1 VPGRIWRWAKI
12 VQEPPVPG
20 ANSKFSRRCLLFGDC
35 LAVSDSPLKVLA
47 VADAPPSWACEG
59 LRVEW
64 AREASRARHVDAVIF
79 EASDRMA
86 LDALF
91 RRADLQQAAYD
102 AAVIVLA
109 PQATPAEESALMRQG
124 VQDVLAGSDPA
135 TLFRALRLAVE
146 RKRLEHASRLAYAT
160 DLATG
165 LPHQAQLLEHMTQLL
180 ALRERDPAP
189 MVLIVLRIEG
199 LSSTALRLGLE
210 AANILRRKVAVR
222 LRGGLRAS
230 DVVAATGPESFG
242 VLLGH
247 IESAGDG
254 EKVVAKLLQTL
265 KQPFLVA
272 GQTCAVAVA
281 AGMACYPEHGKE
293 AKELLQRATAQAA
306 SVAAIG
312 REGFATHAERGA
324 ARAAN
329 DEGGGI

>member
-1 VPGRIWRWAKI
+1 MNRPSVP
-12 VQEPPVPG
+12 
-20 ANSKFSRRCLLFGDC
+20 
-35 LAVSDSPLKVLA
+35 DSPLKVLA
-47 VADAPPSWACEG
+47 IAEGAPAWCTAE
-59 LRVEW
+59 LRVETSMD
-64 AREASRARHVDAVIF
+64 ASRARHVDAVVF
-79 EASDRMA
+79 EVPTRAA

-102 AAVIVLA
+102 CAVIVLA
-109 PQATPAEESALMRQG
+109 PLATWPEQVALLRQG
-124 VQDVLAGSDPA
+124 VQDVLDSAAPPVV
-135 TLFRALRLAVE
+135 LRAIRLAVE

-272 GQTCAVAVA
+272 GQSCAVAVA
-281 AGMACYPEHGKE
+281 AGMACYPENGKE
-293 AKELLQRATAQAA
+293 AKDLLQRATAQAA

-312 REGFATHAERGA
+312 REGFATHAERGQ

-329 DEGGGI
+329 DEGDGA

>member
-1 VPGRIWRWAKI
+1 M
-12 VQEPPVPG
+12 E
-20 ANSKFSRRCLLFGDC
+20 
-35 LAVSDSPLKVLA
+35 LA
-47 VADAPPSWACEG
+47 AD
-59 LRVEW
+59 
-64 AREASRARHVDAVIF
+64 ASRAQHVDAVVF
-79 EASDRMA
+79 EATGPGA
-86 LDALF
+86 LEALF

-102 AAVIVLA
+102 SAVLIFA
-109 PQATPAEESALMRQG
+109 PQASWAEQVALMRQG
-124 VQDVLAGSDPA
+124 VQDVLASADPPIV
-135 TLFRALRLAVE
+135 LRAIRLAVE

-165 LPHQAQLLEHMTQLL
+165 LPHQAQLLEHISQLL

-199 LSSTALRLGLE
+199 LSSTAMRLGLE

-230 DVVAATGPESFG
+230 DVVASIGPESFG

-254 EKVVAKLLQTL
+254 EKVVTKLLQTL

-272 GQTCAVAVA
+272 GQSCAVAVA
-281 AGMACYPEHGKE
+281 VGMACYPEHGNQ
-293 AKELLQRATAQAA
+293 AKELLQRAIAQAA
-306 SVAAIG
+306 SVATIG

-329 DEGGGI
+329 DEGDLR